1 MELKAS
7 RRPLRPNGLTASFPQ
22 SVSVCRHVT
31 LPSVHRAFIDWLEEV
46 RLRLAIALEVRGRVG
61 RHIELSFDGIHPAIG
76 ASLTSRELSV
86 FADWQG
92 QTWDLLLSLDVLPR
106 RARSGYIC
114 ELCQPEERPIFPN
127 LEALWRDH
135 LFEPLLTWVNTR
147 LAISDALDLYGSP
160 SSGSTHAEL
169 VSKHHTEGT
178 EPNIR
183 IPVRVLQHH

>member
-1 MELKAS
+1 M
-7 RRPLRPNGLTASFPQ
+7 RPSSAAVF
-22 SVSVCRHVT
+22 SVPCIVP
-31 LPSVHRAFIDWLEEV
+31 LPRCHEAAKRAPCGPDPATVIGS
-46 RLRLAIALEVRGRVG
+46 GRY
-61 RHIELSFDGIHPAIG
+61 IELSFNGIHPAIG

-92 QTWDLLLSLDVLPR
+92 QTWDLLLSLDVLPW

-114 ELCQPEERPIFPN
+114 ELCQAEERTIFPN

-147 LAISDALDLYGSP
+147 LAMSDALDLYGSP

-169 VSKHHTEGT
+169 LSRHDTQGT
-178 EPNIR
+178 TPNIR
-183 IPVRVLQHH
+183 IPVRVLQYH